1 MPQLVALIATAILIF
16 ALVDIILSDSSQVRH
31 LPKVTW
37 IFVVIF
43 LPLIGSIIW
52 IAIGKDRFS
61 QPSYIPLG
69 DRRRWEQP
77 EQREERVDDVT
88 AIDREIEFH
97 ENEARIRRLEAELKA
112 KREKN

>member
-1 MPQLVALIATAILIF
+1 MPQLIAVVVGALFIF

-37 IFVVIF
+37 VFVVIF

-52 IAIGKDRFS
+52 IAVGKDRFS
-61 QPSYIPLG
+61 QPAYIPLG

-77 EQREERVDDVT
+77 DEPEPLDDAA
-88 AIDREIEFH
+88 AIDREIEFY

>member
-1 MPQLVALIATAILIF
+1 MFQVIGLLTGALFIF
-16 ALVDIILSDSSQVRH
+16 ALVDLILSDSSQIRH
-31 LPKVTW
+31 LPKLTW
-37 IFVVIF
+37 LFVIIL

-77 EQREERVDDVT
+77 APVEYVDDAT

-97 ENEARIRRLEAELKA
+97 ENEARIRRLEAEIRA

>member
-1 MPQLVALIATAILIF
+1 MFQVIGLLTGALFIF
-16 ALVDIILSDSSQVRH
+16 ALVDLILSDSSQIRH
-31 LPKVTW
+31 LPKLTW
-37 IFVVIF
+37 LFVIIL

-77 EQREERVDDVT
+77 EQHEERVDDAT

-97 ENEARIRRLEAELKA
+97 ENEARIRRLEAEIRA